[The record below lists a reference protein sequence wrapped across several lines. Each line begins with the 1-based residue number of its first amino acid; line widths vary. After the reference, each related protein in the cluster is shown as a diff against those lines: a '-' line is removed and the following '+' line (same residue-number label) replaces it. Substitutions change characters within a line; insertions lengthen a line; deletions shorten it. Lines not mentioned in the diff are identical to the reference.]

1 MYVGLWLN
9 ALIVFNTNYNLFG
22 IFLNISCPLCLVQ
35 IIGNHETFIPL
46 VFLVGVSGNYRDFH
60 MNTPSCY

>member
-9 ALIVFNTNYNLFG
+9 ALIVFNSNYNLFG
-22 IFLNISCPLCLVQ
+22 VFLNISCPLCLVQ

-46 VFLVGVSGNYRDFH
+46 VFLVGVSGNYHDFH